1 MFKFTPHTLINKLIV
16 EKILSDTC
24 ISCKSNENLPP
35 LMCLYFENLNSR
47 KSVWN
52 RDVKTYLDF
61 FSISRS
67 LMRNAIHRRAMTRA
81 VFVCL
86 LKVNFWEFLLCRLC
100 QSSSQFS
107 NSRKNQGFLW
117 SLTAALPIQKFVL
130 NCCLLLFIV
139 HQILTSYKK
148 KKRSTDLGNSFLWLR
163 MYFDQKLL
171 EEEVH
176 FTYYL
181 QDALL
186 YTTL

>member
-100 QSSSQFS
+100 RFSSQFA
-107 NSRKNQGFLW
+107 NSGKNKDFVS
-117 SLTAALPIQKFVL
+117 SLTAALIRKFVL
-130 NCCLLLFIV
+130 NSCFLLLIV
-139 HQILTSYKK
+139 HQILTTVKK
-148 KKRSTDLGNSFLWLR
+148 
-163 MYFDQKLL
+163 
-171 EEEVH
+171 EEASNQ
-176 FTYYL
+176 FG
-181 QDALL
+181 
-186 YTTL
+186 